1 MSALANDVR
10 LHVFRT
16 AAAWA
21 RVPQAHEIA
30 QALNQS
36 ETDVQ
41 AALRQLAEARIIVLA
56 PNTTN
61 IWIAAPFCAVPS
73 RFRVE
78 TNGRQYYGICIWDA
92 LGIIALVGTKRGI
105 VHASCGDCGDSI
117 QLDVVDGRLRHSD
130 AIVHFGVPARNWWDN
145 IGFT

>member
-1 MSALANDVR
+1 VSDLANDVR
-10 LHVFRT
+10 LHIFRT

-21 RVPQAHEIA
+21 RVPQAPEIA

-36 ETDVQ
+36 EADVG
-41 AALRQLAEARIIVLA
+41 AALRELADARIIVLA

-78 TNGRQYYGICIWDA
+78 TNGRNYYGICIWDA
-92 LGIIALVGTKRGI
+92 LGIIALVGTNRGT
-105 VHASCGDCGDSI
+105 VHASCADCGDSI
-117 QLDVVDGRLRHSD
+117 QLDVDRGRLRRSD
-130 AIVHFGVPARNWWDN
+130 DVVHFGVPARNWWDN